1 MALIK
6 ASQISGSVASAI
18 YALTASYAL
27 NAAGTGEY
35 APPSF
40 WLVNGA
46 TLYTSQ
52 SYSVQVTG
60 SLTVAGSGSNIFLVK
75 NSSTLEEYFKVTSNG
90 ITQFFVHTSEP
101 TLSADYGQVYFTTNS
116 LYLGL

>member
-1 MALIK
+1 MALIN
-6 ASQISGSVASAI
+6 ASQISGSVASAS

-27 NAAGTGEY
+27 NASSINV
-35 APPSF
+35 PSF
-40 WLVNGA
+40 WLVNGS

-60 SLTVAGSGSNIFLVK
+60 SLTVAGDTSNIFLVK

-90 ITQFFVHTSEP
+90 ISQFFVHTSEP

>member
-6 ASQISGSVASAI
+6 ASQISGSIASSS

-27 NAAGTGEY
+27 NAATVNV
-35 APPSF
+35 PNF
-40 WLVNGA
+40 WLINGT

-52 SYSVQVTG
+52 SYNVQITG
-60 SLTVAGSGSNIFLVK
+60 SLTVDGTDTNLFLVK
-75 NSSTLEEYFKVTSNG
+75 NSNTSEEFFKVMSNG
-90 ITQFFVHTSEP
+90 ITQFFVHNTEP
-101 TLSADYGQVYFTTNS
+101 TLSADYGQMYFTTNS

>member
-6 ASQISGSVASAI
+6 ASQISGSVASAS

-27 NAAGTGEY
+27 NAATVNI
-35 APPSF
+35 PSF
-40 WLVNGA
+40 WLINGT

-52 SYSVQVTG
+52 SYDVQVTG
-60 SLTVAGSGSNIFLVK
+60 SLTVDGTTANLFLVK
-75 NSSTLEEYFKVTSNG
+75 NSVTSEEYFKVMSNG
-90 ITQFFVHTSEP
+90 VTQFFVHNTEP
-101 TLSADYGQVYFTTNS
+101 MLSADYGQMYFTTNS

>member
-18 YALTASYAL
+18 YAVTASYAL
-27 NAAGTGEY
+27 NGGSGGVAS
-35 APPSF
+35 PSF
-40 WLVNGA
+40 WLVNGS

-60 SLTVAGSGSNIFLVK
+60 SLTVAGTGSDIFLVK